1 MAIGTLSQRVRRPK
15 AEGYNIRVDAQWFRT
30 VAGPQS
36 PLQIGTRDSLAER
49 IDQRSSIYNNIL
61 DIGYAWG
68 RTDMSG
74 GEGLDWDP
82 RELALE
88 QEQVALDPIRFW
100 DSENIDVRRSR
111 EGNIASIT
119 LSSREE
125 IWKNFVAL
133 NDLATSDKHLFVSYG
148 TTLEWWADWDGAPV
162 DSATASAA
170 IKRIEASDAGDVAV
184 LLDDETMQY
193 LPAGT
198 NTLVAIPGLV
208 DVQRHWFAKGRFIAF
223 TQDVS
228 GNSAL
233 VEFDIN
239 GVIGAGPFLTFRG
252 ECLSMVS
259 SGPAVV
265 GAFSDGTIRSFVPEQ
280 SNQIDPSSVS
290 LVIRGITD
298 MPTGEVPFLLGSNAD
313 VLLIETRT
321 TGDEPDNTLRLYQAQ
336 VLDERSD
343 YVIGQ
348 LQLRREW
355 YDTASITEPLKN
367 MANTR
372 DEIWFIIH
380 EATNKE
386 MVWRF
391 DLVTNGMSRHL
402 TTPLDVAHSIV
413 VFDEVTGFVSGTD
426 VYKSSDLYAADSYLI
441 TPNITFGL
449 NTDITW
455 IAAVLEARNFL
466 GQTDRVQLFRT
477 SNPEAILDAAH
488 QDWVLIKEF
497 ATVGSTNVEV
507 SLTNVKS
514 RTLAMKLQILPT
526 SDTSSAPVVTR
537 TAIRGIPA
545 HRDLIMMVPF
555 NVSDYLSV
563 PGRKPAR
570 VAGLGYDIHEKVLN
584 LVGKSVQAT
593 VLDPPIVF
601 NGIVNNISEPVEYLS
616 ERGSVTRYVMVEFRG
631 SRITSATAGSS
642 DVGVGIPVVGIPLV
656 GTELPLGV

>member
-30 VAGPQS
+30 VTGPQS
-36 PLQIGTRDSLAER
+36 PLQIGTRDSLA
-49 IDQRSSIYNNIL
+49 QRLDDDASIYNNVL
-61 DIGYAWG
+61 DLGYAWG
-68 RTDMSG
+68 RTDLSG

-88 QEQVALDPIRFW
+88 KEQATLDPIRFW
-100 DSENIDVRRSR
+100 NSKNIDVRRSR

-119 LSSREE
+119 SSRKEE
-125 IWKNFVAL
+125 IWDTFTAL
-133 NDLATSDKHLFVSYG
+133 TDLATSDKHLFVAYG
-148 TTLEWWADWDGAPV
+148 TTLEWWADWDAGAV
-162 DSATASAA
+162 ASDTASAN

-184 LLDDETMQY
+184 LLDDETLEY
-193 LPAGT
+193 LAADT
-198 NTLVAIPGLV
+198 STLVAIPGLV

-228 GNSAL
+228 GNSTL
-233 VEFDIN
+233 VEFDVN
-239 GVIGAGPFLTFRG
+239 GIIGAGPFLTFRG
-252 ECLSMVS
+252 ECLSVVS

-265 GAFSDGTIRSFVPEQ
+265 GAFSDGTVRSFVPEQ
-280 SNQIDPSSVS
+280 SNQLEPSSVS

-321 TGDEPDNTLRLYQAQ
+321 TGDEPDNTLRLYQAE
-336 VLDERSD
+336 VLDARFD

-355 YDTASITEPLKN
+355 HDTASVTEPLKN

-380 EATNKE
+380 EATDEE

-391 DLVTNGMSRHL
+391 DLVTNGLSRHL
-402 TTPLDVAHSIV
+402 TTPLDIAHSLV
-413 VFDEVTGFVSGTD
+413 VFDEITGFVSGTE

-455 IAAVLEARNFL
+455 MAVVLEARNFQ
-466 GQTDRVQLFRT
+466 GQGDRVQLFRT
-477 SNPEAILDAAH
+477 SNPEAILDEDH
-488 QDWVLIKEF
+488 EDWVPIKEF
-497 ATVGSTNVEV
+497 ATSGSTNVEV
-507 SLTNVKS
+507 PLINVKT
-514 RTLAMKLQILPT
+514 RTLALQLKIIPT
-526 SDTSSAPVVTR
+526 SDFTSAPVVTR

-570 VAGLGYDIHEKVLN
+570 VSGLGYDLHEKVLN
-584 LVGKSVQAT
+584 LVGKSVEAT
-593 VLDPPIVF
+593 VLDPPINF
-601 NGIVNNISEPVEYLS
+601 RGIVNNISEPVEYLS

-631 SRITSATAGSS
+631 SRITSASAGSS
-642 DVGVGIPVVGIPLV
+642 DTGVGIPLV
-656 GTELPLGV
+656 GIPLVGIELPTGV